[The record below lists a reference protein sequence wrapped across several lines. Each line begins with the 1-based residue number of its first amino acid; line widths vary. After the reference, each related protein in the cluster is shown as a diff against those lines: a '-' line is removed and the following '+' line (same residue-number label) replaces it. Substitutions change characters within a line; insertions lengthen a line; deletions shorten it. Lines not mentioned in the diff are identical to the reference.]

1 MCNVFGDESDF
12 FKRRMLCILVM
23 FVEIVFM
30 KFLLEI
36 FCYVY
41 VLVKIVKIKE
51 MCLEIEI
58 NELLMRSYL
67 K

>member
-1 MCNVFGDESDF
+1 
-12 FKRRMLCILVM
+12 M